1 MTIAPSARKKA
12 SGKAER
18 AELLPPRELRGI
30 IETVLRLAKSTEA
43 VETEVHVDEV
53 ADALTRFANNGI
65 HQNVFEHVVTV
76 SVRTAA
82 GGRTARATTNRLDED
97 SLRAAIEA
105 SLSLA
110 HSQPRDPKLLQ
121 MCATF
126 VLRNWQSAPARRRI
140 LRSKPRSCRLGAT
153 R

>member
-53 ADALTRFANNGI
+53 L
-65 HQNVFEHVVTV
+65 
-76 SVRTAA
+76 
-82 GGRTARATTNRLDED
+82 RLDEQ
-97 SLRAAIEA
+97 R
-105 SLSLA
+105 
-110 HSQPRDPKLLQ
+110 RKLL
-121 MCATF
+121 AEAESLKA
-126 VLRNWQSAPARRRI
+126 VRNRA
-140 LRSKPRSCRLGAT
+140 SKEIGALMGQKKVQEADAKKKET
-153 R
+153 KDLK